1 MKKSNLII
9 LFIAAIT
16 FSCSAKNPTENK
28 ITKDTESNYETI
40 VFGAGCFWC
49 VEAVFQELKGVYNVE
64 SGYSNGFVK
73 NPSYKQVCSGQTG
86 YAEVA
91 KITYNPDEI
100 SFETLLAVFFQ
111 THDPT
116 TKNRQGADVG
126 TQYRS
131 GIFYNTISQKQLAEE
146 IIIKLNQEKAYP
158 TPIVTEVSELKDY
171 YKAEDYHQDYY
182 SNNPN
187 QGYCSFVIQPKVD
200 KFKKVFKEH
209 LK

>member
-1 MKKSNLII
+1 MNFII
-9 LFIAAIT
+9 LLFTFVT
-16 FSCSAKNPTENK
+16 FSCIAKNPIDNK
-28 ITKDTESNYETI
+28 IIMDTESNYETI

-49 VEAVFQELKGVYNVE
+49 VEAVFQELRGVYNVE
-64 SGYSNGFVK
+64 SGYSNGFIK
-73 NPSYKQVCSGQTG
+73 KPNYNQVCSGQTG

-116 TKNRQGADVG
+116 TKDRQGADVG

-131 GIFYNTISQKQLAEE
+131 GIFYTSQNQKNVAEE
-146 IIIKLNQEKAYP
+146 IILKLNTEHAYP
-158 TPIVTEVSELKDY
+158 NPIVTEVTVLKDY
-171 YKAEDYHQDYY
+171 YKAENNHQNYY
-182 SNNPN
+182 SNNPD
-187 QGYCSFVIQPKVD
+187 QSYCSFVIQPKLD
-200 KFKKVFKEH
+200 KFRKVFKMH